1 MQNLFAFLRRFRVF
15 IFFSALQFLCLFLY
29 VQFVAF
35 PKSVYLST
43 ASTFNGKI
51 QSAEGKLISHFY
63 LEKNNAALRLE
74 NAQLR
79 KRVFTNF
86 YRVERAKIQV
96 KDTTYEQSYSFIP
109 TKIVNV
115 SVNRRNNFFTIDVG
129 KLQGIKKNMGVISP
143 NGVVGIVFK
152 VGEHFSLVKSL
163 LTQDIN
169 LDVMIGIDGPRG
181 ILKWDGFNPR
191 KGIITGVSSDLYI
204 KKNTHIYTLGASGI
218 FPKGIKLG
226 KVISKSRIEDQALW
240 KLEVRFREDY
250 RTLHSAYV
258 VKSLIRK
265 ELQELQLEVPEDTE

>member
-265 ELQELQLEVPEDTE
+265 ELQELQLEVPEDPE

>member
-143 NGVVGIVFK
+143 NGVVGIVYK

-163 LTQDIN
+163 LTHDIN
-169 LDVMIGIDGPRG
+169 LDVMIGVDGPRG

-191 KGIITGVSSDLYI
+191 KGIITGVSSDLSI

-226 KVISKSRIEDQALW
+226 KVISKSRVEDQALW
-240 KLEVRFREDY
+240 KLEVHFREDY

-265 ELQELQLEVPEDTE
+265 ELQELQLEVPEDPE

>member
-15 IFFSALQFLCLFLY
+15 IFFSALQFLCLVLY
-29 VQFVAF
+29 VQFVSF

-51 QSAEGKLISHFY
+51 QSVEGKLTSHFD
-63 LEKNNAALRLE
+63 LEENNTALRLE

-86 YRVERAKIQV
+86 YRVDRAKIQV
-96 KDTTYEQSYSFIP
+96 NDTAYEQSFSYIP
-109 TKIVNV
+109 TKIING
-115 SVNRRNNFFTIDVG
+115 SVIRRNNYFTIDIG
-129 KLQGIKKNMGVISP
+129 KQQGIKKNMGVISP

-152 VGEHFSLVKSL
+152 VGDHFSLVKSV

-169 LDVMIGIDGPRG
+169 LDVMIGVDGPRG
-181 ILKWDGFNPR
+181 ILKWDGFHP
-191 KGIITGVSSDLYI
+191 KTGIVTGVSSDLNI
-204 KKNTHIYTLGASGI
+204 KKNTRIYTLGASGI

-226 KVISKSRIEDQALW
+226 TVISKSRVEDQALW
-240 KLEVRFREDY
+240 NLEVRFSEDY

-258 VKSLIRK
+258 VHSLIRK
-265 ELQELQLEVPEDTE
+265 ELQTLQLEIPEDPE